1 MLDEVNVSKSKDQ
14 IVNIRVDVETK
25 NYLKTASKELNT
37 TVSAY
42 ILQLIENDKNE
53 KITSILLDDDVYH
66 KMKNVDKM
74 LSKSELVNNLLRGFL
89 NGN

>member
-1 MLDEVNVSKSKDQ
+1 MLDEINVSKSKDQ

-25 NYLKTASKELNT
+25 NYLKMASKELNT

-42 ILQLIENDKNE
+42 ILQLIENDKND
-53 KITSILLDDDVYH
+53 KITSIILDDDVYH
-66 KMKNVDKM
+66 KIKNIDKM
-74 LSKSELVNNLLRGFL
+74 LSKSTLINNLLRGFL

>member
-14 IVNIRVDVETK
+14 IVNIRVDIETK

>member
-1 MLDEVNVSKSKDQ
+1 MLDEINVSKSKDQ

-74 LSKSELVNNLLRGFL
+74 LSKSELVNNLLRGLL

>member
-1 MLDEVNVSKSKDQ
+1 MLDEINVSKSKDQ

-25 NYLKTASKELNT
+25 NYLKMASKELNT

-42 ILQLIENDKNE
+42 ILQLIENDKND
-53 KITSILLDDDVYH
+53 KIITIILDDDVYH
-66 KMKNVDKM
+66 KIKNINKM
-74 LSKSELVNNLLRGFL
+74 LSKSTLINNLLRGFL

>member
-1 MLDEVNVSKSKDQ
+1 MLDEINVSKSKDQ

-25 NYLKTASKELNT
+25 NYLKMASKELNT

-42 ILQLIENDKNE
+42 ILQLIENDKND
-53 KITSILLDDDVYH
+53 KIISIILDDDVYH
-66 KMKNVDKM
+66 KIKNINKM
-74 LSKSELVNNLLRGFL
+74 LSKSTLINNLLRGFL

>member
-1 MLDEVNVSKSKDQ
+1 MLDEINVSKSKDQ

-25 NYLKTASKELNT
+25 NYLKMASKELNT

-42 ILQLIENDKNE
+42 ILQLIENDKND
-53 KITSILLDDDVYH
+53 KIISIILDDDVYH
-66 KMKNVDKM
+66 KIKNIDKM
-74 LSKSELVNNLLRGFL
+74 LSKSTLINNLLRGFL

>member
-1 MLDEVNVSKSKDQ
+1 MLDEINVSKSKDQ

-25 NYLKTASKELNT
+25 NYLKMASKELNT

-42 ILQLIENDKNE
+42 ILQLIENDKND
-53 KITSILLDDDVYH
+53 KIVSIILDDDVYH
-66 KMKNVDKM
+66 KIKNIDKM
-74 LSKSELVNNLLRGFL
+74 LSKSTLINNLLRGFL

>member
-1 MLDEVNVSKSKDQ
+1 MLDEINVSKSKDQ

-66 KMKNVDKM
+66 EMKNVDKM

>member
-1 MLDEVNVSKSKDQ
+1 MVYFVFKDQ
-14 IVNIRVDVETK
+14 IVNIRVDIETK

>member
-1 MLDEVNVSKSKDQ
+1 MLDEINVSKSKDQ

-25 NYLKTASKELNT
+25 NYLKMASKELNT

-53 KITSILLDDDVYH
+53 KCLNIYVDNDIYDHLKTVDDKSSYINNILKGGL
-66 KMKNVDKM
+66 
-74 LSKSELVNNLLRGFL
+74 
-89 NGN
+89 

>member
-1 MLDEVNVSKSKDQ
+1 MLDEINVSKSKDQ

-25 NYLKTASKELNT
+25 NYLKKASKKLNT

>member
-1 MLDEVNVSKSKDQ
+1 MLDEINVSKSKDK

-25 NYLKTASKELNT
+25 NYLKMASKKLNT

-74 LSKSELVNNLLRGFL
+74 LSKSELFNNLLRGFL